1 MILTT
6 FLVLI
11 NIFLLY
17 KLNVKWK
24 DTEAG
29 SRQRWNQALLVGLTL
44 FASAVFSVWLI
55 VDFINN
61 YADGLLSILGLIL
74 LLLFFILRGT
84 LYKFLS

>member
-6 FLVLI
+6 SLVLI

-74 LLLFFILRGT
+74 LLLFFILIGK

>member
-6 FLVLI
+6 SLVLI

-44 FASAVFSVWLI
+44 FVSAVFSVWLI

>member
-6 FLVLI
+6 SLVLI

-74 LLLFFILRGT
+74 LLLFFIIRGT
-84 LYKFLS
+84 IYKFLS